1 MKGGI
6 CMISKAALR
15 IIDFLPDKV
24 VSLIANKLVDSY
36 IKKYANIKTYGMEK
50 IKDIKSPVI
59 FICNHLSNADG
70 IVMNRLLK
78 DHNVTF
84 VAGVK
89 LTDNKFTKLGFHVA
103 KTIHIKP
110 NSADKEAISKIVNTL
125 KQGNN
130 IMIFPEGT
138 RSRTGKM
145 IEGKKGILL
154 MAKLSKAT
162 IVPMGIWGTE
172 NLLPI
177 NDNGMESE
185 KFNHA
190 DVNINIGEPMILPR
204 KNVDED
210 KNEYYDRAMHEI
222 MLGIAVLLPEQY
234 RGVYHQC
241 KIDNNEEI
249 SYEK

>member
-1 MKGGI
+1 
-6 CMISKAALR
+6 MISPMVLK
-15 IIDFLPDKV
+15 IIDLLPDKA
-24 VSLIANKLVDSY
+24 VSFIANKLIDSY
-36 IKKYANIKTYGMEK
+36 IKKYANIKTQGMEK
-50 IKDIKSPVI
+50 IKDIKSPII

-78 DHNVTF
+78 DYNVTF

-89 LTDNKFTKLGFHVA
+89 LTDNKLTKLGFHVA

-125 KQGNN
+125 KAGNN

-138 RSRTGKM
+138 RSRNGKM
-145 IEGKKGILL
+145 IEAKKGLLL

-172 NLLPI
+172 KLLPI
-177 NDNGMESE
+177 NDSDMASE
-185 KFNHA
+185 KFNYA
-190 DVNINIGEPMILPR
+190 DVNVNVGEPIVLPD

-210 KNEYYDRAMHEI
+210 KNEYHDRVMYKI
-222 MLGIAVLLPEQY
+222 MTSIAVLIPKQY
-234 RGVYHQC
+234 RGVYSNC
-241 KIDNNEEI
+241 NGDNT
-249 SYEK
+249 KA